1 MLCVDVWKNFIT
13 AASSKDGE
21 FKTST
26 TTDAPFRV
34 SARPS
39 PVTASTPE
47 RRDAA
52 TTSWP
57 SPASIVTSPAPMS
70 PLPPTTTIFIR
81 HLSRE
86 PLDEF
91 EHLLGDFTPAGV
103 DRQRVPAV
111 RHLDDL
117 SHALVPLLLLVGRVR
132 DREGDRMIRV
142 GGHYQHRTPVGIHR
156 VDLCLRPGVD
166 VRGCCLEERLPGAR
180 DGVAEVQ
187 FLRLVLADEIR
198 KAVPEL
204 FVGEWDRAIPVRR
217 VAQGDAGRPQRRQG

>member
-1 MLCVDVWKNFIT
+1 
-13 AASSKDGE
+13 
-21 FKTST
+21 
-26 TTDAPFRV
+26 
-34 SARPS
+34 
-39 PVTASTPE
+39 

-57 SPASIVTSPAPMS
+57 SPASIVTSLTPMS

-117 SHALVPLLLLVGRVR
+117 SHARVALLLLLGRVR
-132 DREGDRMIRV
+132 DREGDRIIGI
-142 GGHYQHRTPVGIHR
+142 GGHDQHRAPIRIHR
-156 VDLCLRPGVD
+156 VDLGL
-166 VRGCCLEERLPGAR
+166 
-180 DGVAEVQ
+180 
-187 FLRLVLADEIR
+187 
-198 KAVPEL
+198 
-204 FVGEWDRAIPVRR
+204 
-217 VAQGDAGRPQRRQG
+217 